1 MTLREFIEMRIL
13 YDNFR
18 IRTIKPNGEENKEYD
33 KSKILNRTVTIEDV
47 LSAKTWDGKET
58 LPEEYLDYHIAAIY
72 GTNNKYKVGIEIRR

>member
-1 MTLREFIEMRIL
+1 MTLREFISMNIL

-18 IRTIKPNGEENKEYD
+18 IRIIKPNGEEDKEYD

-47 LSAKTWDGKET
+47 LSAKTWDGRET
-58 LPEEYLDYHIAAIY
+58 LPEECLDYHIAAIY